1 MQISLQTP
9 PGYSIHSVIHSHG
22 WMQLAPFEEIDEG
35 QALAYTFHLSDGSV
49 QRVAFHQANEHVNI
63 ISAGEKPLI
72 EQEKLCSTVRWMLS
86 MDTDLTGF
94 YTAARQEPRLQ
105 KAIQNGAGRI
115 LRSPTIFEDIVKTIL
130 TTNTLWAT
138 TKSMTRKLVAN
149 YGAANP
155 ENPEMRAFPTPQILA
170 EVSEEELMEKVRV
183 GYRAPFILQ
192 LAQRV
197 AEGSL
202 DLEVLRISQLPTA
215 ELRKEFLAIKGLG
228 PYAAANLLMLLGRY
242 DFLPIDSWAL
252 KMVSLEWHAGE
263 PVKPKDVEAAF
274 DRWGAYKG
282 IAYWLW
288 DWTKTP

>member
-9 PGYSIHSVIHSHG
+9 TGYSLYSVIHSHG
-22 WMQLAPFEEIDEG
+22 WMQLAPFEELSEG
-35 QALAYTFHLSDGSV
+35 QALAYTLQLSDARV
-49 QRVAFHQANEHVNI
+49 QRLEFHQADKQVTV
-63 ISAGEKPLI
+63 STQSDLSLK
-72 EQEKLCSTVRWMLS
+72 EQEEVRSTVRWMLK
-86 MDTDLTGF
+86 MDGDLSDF
-94 YTAARQEPRLQ
+94 YAVASQEPRLQ

-130 TTNTLWAT
+130 TTNTLWAA

-149 YGAANP
+149 YGAAYP
-155 ENPEMRAFPTPQILA
+155 ENPELRAFPTPQTLA
-170 EVSEEELMEKVRV
+170 EISEEELMDKVRV
-183 GYRAPFILQ
+183 GYRAPYILQ

-202 DLEVLRISQLPTA
+202 DLEALKTSQLPTA
-215 ELRKEFLAIKGLG
+215 ELRKEFLGIKGLG

-263 PVKPKDVEAAF
+263 PVKPKDVEVAF
-274 DRWGAYKG
+274 ASWGGYKG
-282 IAYWLW
+282 LAYWLW
-288 DWTKTP
+288 DWTKSP